1 MKKDKKSN
9 TIYIGQTKNTPLG
22 NVWIGTSETGLWALD
37 FRVSREIFLELVQ
50 RRGNTEIID
59 NPGITAPILQEISE
73 YLKGT
78 RTRFS
83 TPIDWTGM
91 TPFQIEVRKAVM
103 AVPYGQTAAYGET
116 AAQLGRPA
124 AARAVGRANATN
136 PIPLVI
142 PCHRLV
148 GADGG
153 LRGYGGVG
161 GIKTKQ
167 WLLDLERANSAQ
179 THVPQKFE

>member
-1 MKKDKKSN
+1 MKKDKKPN
-9 TIYIGQTKNTPLG
+9 PIYIGQTKDTPLG
-22 NVWIGTSETGLWALD
+22 NVWIGTSETGLWVLD
-37 FRVSREIFLELVQ
+37 FRVSREAFLELVQ
-50 RRGNTEIID
+50 RRANVAIID
-59 NPGITAPILQEISE
+59 NPGITAPILREVVE
-73 YLKGT
+73 YLQGECQH
-78 RTRFS
+78 FS
-83 TPIDWTGM
+83 TPVDWTGM

-103 AVPYGQTAAYGET
+103 SIPYGQTATYAEI
-116 AAQLGRPA
+116 AAQIGRPA

-153 LRGYGGVG
+153 LRGYGGAG

-167 WLLDLERANSAQ
+167 WLLDLERANSTQ
-179 THVPQKFE
+179 THVP